1 MLTRAIS
8 AVRFPVDLWEASQTE
23 SKSPVMANR
32 SGNAEFGTFLA
43 FVSAQMVAFT
53 DRNLR
58 TDIMKKQR
66 KEKEPG
72 TLVTLRLWTYDG
84 AVQAAPYIR
93 SLVGSLRD
101 GWLDLRQAQEQVR
114 RLEARPG
121 KPDRET
127 LIRLEDSNRDC
138 RHAEAK
144 LEDIMNEMLPL
155 SIFAVDPVAGLVVIP
170 FMRGDALAWFV
181 FDLFDSQG
189 VVAWRLYSDA
199 LETRRPLAELE
210 EIQPAAPASNIE
222 VPKP

>member
-1 MLTRAIS
+1 
-8 AVRFPVDLWEASQTE
+8 
-23 SKSPVMANR
+23 
-32 SGNAEFGTFLA
+32 
-43 FVSAQMVAFT
+43 
-53 DRNLR
+53 
-58 TDIMKKQR
+58 MKKQR
-66 KEKEPG
+66 KEQEPG

-84 AVQAAPYIR
+84 AIKAAPYIR

-101 GWLDLRQAQEQVR
+101 GWLELRQAQEQVR

-121 KPDRET
+121 KPDRDT
-127 LIRLEDSNRDC
+127 LIHLEEANRDC
-138 RHAEAK
+138 RNAEAK

-189 VVAWRLYSDA
+189 VVAWRLYSDP

-210 EIQPAAPASNIE
+210 EVHPAASTLSSE
-222 VPKP
+222 SPKA